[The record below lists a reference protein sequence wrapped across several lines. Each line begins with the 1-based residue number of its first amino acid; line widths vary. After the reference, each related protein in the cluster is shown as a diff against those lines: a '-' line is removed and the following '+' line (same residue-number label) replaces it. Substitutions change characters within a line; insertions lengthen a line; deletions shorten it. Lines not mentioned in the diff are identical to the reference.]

1 MFRISWKQDYGMQFL
16 SLLSISHG
24 KRLIS
29 LSQAAKTLSISPLY
43 LKKVAADLRK
53 SGLVASKE
61 GVTGGYSLSRSPKEI
76 SMFEILEALSG
87 QKQMTQ
93 CLEAEGLCPMEKF
106 CIPKNAWKRV
116 NAIIKKSFSQISLG
130 EIV

>member
-43 LKKVAADLRK
+43 LKKVAADLKK

-61 GVTGGYSLSRSPKEI
+61 GVTGGYHLSP
-76 SMFEILEALSG
+76 FP
-87 QKQMTQ
+87 QKNFSKNWLGKI
-93 CLEAEGLCPMEKF
+93 CRKKF
-106 CIPKNAWKRV
+106 FLDRAPPTYVDREV
-116 NAIIKKSFSQISLG
+116 
-130 EIV
+130 

>member
-1 MFRISWKQDYGMQFL
+1 MQFL

-43 LKKVAADLRK
+43 LKK
-53 SGLVASKE
+53 SGLVTSKE